1 MQFLTANL
9 VKNKKGR
16 IVELRHLTKNDL
28 MSTKEALTQI
38 FKKLTGTSKWQLDF
52 FIEVFNLIYSIQGR
66 FNFQNLTRYSDL
78 NESTF
83 RRNFQKFFDWLDFN
97 FEMLQLTSLNFQGEV
112 IAAFDCS
119 YIPKSGSKTFG
130 IDRFW
135 SGCMNRAVKGLEL
148 TLVCLIDVNTKK
160 AWALDAMQTPP
171 GLSKKEKD
179 EGKTRID
186 FYLSQLYKCFDKLLT
201 VNYFV
206 ADGYYAKSKVFDH
219 IKAMDKHLITKLRPD
234 ANLRHLY
241 KGKPKKGRGRPKQ
254 YAGKVKF
261 KSLLKWT
268 FEGRLQSK
276 IEVYSIIVNSPRFSR
291 NLKVVML
298 YNTKTKKHVLLA
310 CTDLDLNAFTI
321 IEYYRLRF
329 KIEFLFRDA
338 KQFTGLTHCQA
349 RSKEKIHFHFNLS
362 LAAVNMANF
371 QMETNP
377 TIMSMNSFKRIAYNT
392 RFAKHLFKQL
402 SPNAKFNINS
412 KSIQNA
418 IQLGKMWSQAA

>member
-1 MQFLTANL
+1 
-9 VKNKKGR
+9 
-16 IVELRHLTKNDL
+16 
-28 MSTKEALTQI
+28 MSTTRALEQI
-38 FKKLTGTSKWQLDF
+38 FNKLTGTTKWQLDF
-52 FIEVFNLIYSIQGR
+52 FIEIFNLIYSIQGR
-66 FNFQNLTRYSDL
+66 FNFQNLTRYSEL

-97 FEMLQLTSLNFQGEV
+97 FQLLKLTSLDLEGEV

-148 TLVCLIDVNTKK
+148 SLVCLIDVSTKK
-160 AWALDAMQTPP
+160 AWALDAMQTPS
-171 GLSKKEKD
+171 GLSKKEKN
-179 EGKTRID
+179 ESKTRID
-186 FYLSQLYKCFDKLLT
+186 FYLEQLDKCIDKLLKIK
-201 VNYFV
+201 YFV
-206 ADGYYAKSKVFDH
+206 ADGYYAKSKVFGH
-219 IKAMDKHLITKLRPD
+219 ITAMNKHLITKLRPD

-241 KGKPKKGRGRPKQ
+241 KGKQKKGRGRPKQ
-254 YAGKVKF
+254 YAGKVNF
-261 KSLLKWT
+261 DTLKKWS
-268 FEGRLQSK
+268 FEGNLQTN

-298 YNTKTKKHVLLA
+298 YNTKTYKHILLA
-310 CTDLDLNAFTI
+310 CTDLNLDAFTI

-349 RSKEKIHFHFNLS
+349 RSKEKINFHFNLS

-371 QMETNP
+371 QMENNP

-392 RFAKHLFKQL
+392 RFVEHLFKQL
-402 SPNAKFNINS
+402 SPEAKFDINS
-412 KSIQNA
+412 QSIQNA
-418 IQLGKMWSQAA
+418 IHLGKMWAAVA

>member
-1 MQFLTANL
+1 
-9 VKNKKGR
+9 
-16 IVELRHLTKNDL
+16 
-28 MSTKEALTQI
+28 MSTQKALKQI
-38 FKKLTGTSKWQLDF
+38 FEKLTGTTKWQQDF
-52 FIEVFNLIYSIQGR
+52 FIEIFNLIYSIQGR
-66 FNFQNLTRYSDL
+66 FNFQNLTRYSHL

-97 FEMLQLTSLNFQGEV
+97 FQLIQLTSLNSQGEV

-119 YIPKSGSKTFG
+119 YIPKSGSKTYG
-130 IDRFW
+130 LDRFW

-148 TLVCLIDVNTKK
+148 SLVCLIHVDTKK

-186 FYLSQLYKCFDKLLT
+186 FYLSQLYKCFDKLLA

-206 ADGYYAKSKVFDH
+206 ADGYYAKTKVFEQVR
-219 IKAMDKHLITKLRPD
+219 AMDKHLITKLRPD

-241 KGKPKKGRGRPKQ
+241 KGKQKKGRGRPKK
-254 YAGKVKF
+254 YAGKVNF
-261 KSLLKWT
+261 NTLLKWT
-268 FEGRLQSK
+268 FEGHLK
-276 IEVYSIIVNSPRFSR
+276 TNVEVHSIVVNSPRFSR

-298 YNTKTKKHVLLA
+298 YNTKTHKHILLA

-349 RSKEKIHFHFNLS
+349 RSKEKINFHFNLS

-371 QMETNP
+371 QMEINP
-377 TIMSMNSFKRIAYNT
+377 TIMSMNSFKRMAYNT
-392 RFAKHLFKQL
+392 RFVEHLFKQL
-402 SPNAKFNINS
+402 SPKAKFNINS
-412 KSIQNA
+412 QSIQNA
-418 IQLGKMWSQAA
+418 IQLGKMWAAVA